1 MKYFL
6 NEDERKKTNSTCYH
20 EFVKGEWDEDAC
32 VFWKNDSLNIHDDL
46 LISLKLD
53 ALLTSMI
60 DDYDPGGV
68 TKISKEQWE
77 KIYAKAEE
85 IGGDLFE
92 AVNEITPWLE
102 ENFRENEVFT
112 ILGL

>member
-6 NEDERKKTNSTCYH
+6 NEDERKKSDSTCYH
-20 EFVKGEWDEDAC
+20 EFAKGEWDEVAC

-53 ALLTSMI
+53 TLLASI
-60 DDYDPGGV
+60 VEDYDPVGE
-68 TKISKEQWE
+68 TKINKEQWR
-77 KIYAKAEE
+77 KIYIKAKE

-92 AVNEITPWLE
+92 AILEVAPWVE
-102 ENFRENEVFT
+102 ANFRQYEVFT
-112 ILGL
+112 ILGV